1 MTGPWRRLAVT
12 GVCVLLCF
20 LLPERAEAK
29 TVMDQMLEELQL
41 EDLADG
47 AWEPEDLPDQLT
59 FGDLVEAF
67 VEKGTEGVDGRMICD
82 YIFDLLFYELE
93 AAKPLFTELLAVS
106 LLFALFGKLLITRQ
120 EYVSEVGFFAVYTG
134 VLLLLLNSFTLIA
147 SVVETGVENLVSFM
161 TAFIPVYASTLFLSG
176 NAASA
181 GSFYQVAFGLIY
193 LLELLM
199 KFFLLPGVNIFVLL
213 MMLDHFFKET
223 KLSKIAQLLEDGI
236 RLLLKTGIAAVA
248 GLGVVQ
254 SLVAPARDRLAAST
268 VYHGLETI
276 PGVGN
281 IFGGAGEILVGCGM
295 MIKNSVGAAGLIVL
309 LVVCLVPVL
318 KVFCFYL
325 MYRLTA
331 AFLWPFCDKRIAGC
345 VQDVGRGVLL
355 FLKIIT
361 AVVLLFFITISMI
374 SASTSFV
381 Y

>member
-1 MTGPWRRLAVT
+1 MTGWRRKLIAAAI
-12 GVCVLLCF
+12 CLLLSF
-20 LLPERAEAK
+20 LFPQRTQAK
-29 TVMDQMLEELQL
+29 EVMDQMLEELQL
-41 EDLADG
+41 EDLEDG
-47 AWEPEDLPDQLT
+47 AWEPEELPQQLT
-59 FGDLVEAF
+59 FGDLVKAF
-67 VEKGTEGVDGRMICD
+67 VEEGTDGVDAGMLCD
-82 YIFDLLFYELE
+82 YIFDLLFYQIS

-106 LLFALFGKLLITRQ
+106 LLFALFGKLLVTRQ
-120 EYVSEVGFFAVYTG
+120 EYVAELGFFAVYTG
-134 VLLLLLNSFTLIA
+134 VMLLLLQSFSLIA
-147 SVVETGVENLVSFM
+147 SVVETGVGNIVSFM

-181 GSFYQVAFGLIY
+181 GAFYQLAFGMIY

-199 KFFLLPGVNIFVLL
+199 KFILLPGVNIFVLL
-213 MMLDHFFKET
+213 MMTDHFFKET

-254 SLVAPARDRLAAST
+254 SLLAPARDRLAASS
-268 VYHGLETI
+268 VYHGLQTL

-295 MIKNSVGAAGLIVL
+295 MIKNSVGAAGLVVL
-309 LVVCLVPVL
+309 LVICLTPVL

-345 VQDVGRGVLL
+345 VQDVGRGCGL
-355 FLKIIT
+355 FLKIMT